1 MNNKT
6 KWIIGVAVIIVFA
19 GFAFFSFRSALNP
32 YVSFAEAAE
41 TPQQVQVLGY
51 FVEGEPVQ
59 YDSAA
64 GELYFYLVDD
74 EGTRASVTYRG
85 VKPNNLEHSE
95 NVVVVGEYREGVFQ
109 AEKILVKCPSKYE
122 EAEDNR

>member
-1 MNNKT
+1 MKNKT
-6 KWIIGVAVIIVFA
+6 RWIIGVAVIIVFA

-32 YVSFAEAAE
+32 YVSFAEAAQ
-41 TPQQVQVLGY
+41 TRQQVQVLGY
-51 FVEGEPVQ
+51 FVEGEPIQ
-59 YDSAA
+59 YNSDA
-64 GELYFYLVDD
+64 GELRFSLVDE
-74 EGTRASVTYRG
+74 EGTTATVTYRG
-85 VKPNNLEHSE
+85 ARPNNLEHSE